1 MVRVGLD
8 ELRELAVRVL
18 TAAGTSPGNA
28 ASVARAL
35 VAADADG
42 IASHGVSRLPAYA
55 DQVMSGKVDGFAV
68 PRVTV
73 AAPAALRVDA
83 ATGFAFPAIDA
94 GLERAWRIAGRTG
107 VVAVAVN
114 RSHHFGVAGHH
125 VERAARQGFVAL
137 AFGNSPAAI
146 APWGGR
152 RALYGTNPIAFA
164 CPRSAADPLVI
175 DLALGQV
182 ARGKIKLA
190 ADRGEPIP
198 EGWATDASGRP
209 TTDARAA
216 MEGALLPIGGA
227 KGAALV
233 LMVEILAA
241 VLTGAHF
248 GYEASSFFTADGP
261 PPRVGQFFLVL
272 DPVHLAGEGFGE
284 RLEALL
290 TAVLAQPGT
299 RLPGD
304 RRLANRRRAERDG
317 VDLPAAL
324 HADLLR
330 RANGAR

>member
-55 DQVMSGKVDGFAV
+55 YQVMSGKVDGFAV
-68 PRVTV
+68 PRVTE
-73 AAPAALRVDA
+73 AAPAALRIDA

>member
-68 PRVTV
+68 PRVTE

-227 KGAALV
+227 KGAVLV